1 MGKYIPKPIDLS
13 DVSISEDLK
22 ELREAIAENT
32 HEVWAE
38 NRMREGWTYGPQR
51 DDKKKQTPDMVP
63 YAELTEKEKEYDR
76 ATAWRTIKLLKKL
89 GYDIVKSKETPLYQ
103 ELIARVREVEN
114 ANHCSECGGV
124 IFKHQVFCEH
134 CGRKLTKEDFAA

>member
-13 DVSISEDLK
+13 DVSISEDLR

-38 NRMREGWTYGPQR
+38 NRMREGWTYGPER

-63 YAELTEKEKEYDR
+63 YNELSEKEKEYDR

-103 ELIARVREVEN
+103 ELISRVREIEN

-134 CGRKLTKEDFAA
+134 CGRKLDKSDFTA

>member
-1 MGKYIPKPIDLS
+1 MGNYIPKPIDLS
-13 DVSISEDLK
+13 DVSISEDLR

-38 NRMREGWTYGPQR
+38 NR
-51 DDKKKQTPDMVP
+51 KKQTPDMVP
-63 YAELTEKEKEYDR
+63 YAQLSEKEKEYDR

-89 GYDIVKSKETPLYQ
+89 GYDIVKSKETPLYN
-103 ELIARVREVEN
+103 ELITRVREIEH
-114 ANHCSECGGV
+114 ANHCSQCGGV

-134 CGRKLTKEDFAA
+134 CGKKLDKEDFTS

>member
-1 MGKYIPKPIDLS
+1 MGNYIPKPIDLS
-13 DVSISEDLK
+13 DVSISEDLR

-63 YAELTEKEKEYDR
+63 YAQLSEKEKEYDR
-76 ATAWRTIKLLKKL
+76 VTARHNIKLQEKL
-89 GYDIVKSKETPLYQ
+89 GYDIVKSKEAILYN
-103 ELIARVREVEN
+103 ELITRVREIEH
-114 ANHCSECGGV
+114 ANHCSQCGGV

-134 CGRKLTKEDFAA
+134 CGKKLDKEDFTS

>member
-51 DDKKKQTPDMVP
+51 DDKKKQSP
-63 YAELTEKEKEYDR
+63 
-76 ATAWRTIKLLKKL
+76 TAWRTIKLLKKL

-134 CGRKLTKEDFAA
+134 CGRKLTKEDFTA